1 MSNAIRI
8 TIVFTFFGQKM
19 VKAIASEHALDNMLS
34 SRIQIKSGDKMVIPY
49 NTLTVLQELRLG
61 SWAILALCLG

>member
-34 SRIQIKSGDKMVIPY
+34 SRIQIKSNKMAILY

-61 SWAILALCLG
+61 SRAILALCLG